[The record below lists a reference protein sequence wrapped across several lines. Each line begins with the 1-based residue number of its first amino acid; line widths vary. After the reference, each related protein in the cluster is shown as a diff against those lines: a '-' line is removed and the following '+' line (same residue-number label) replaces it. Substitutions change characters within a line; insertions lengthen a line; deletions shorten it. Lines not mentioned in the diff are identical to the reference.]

1 MCYGDKSS
9 GDEFPFKKLVVE
21 EFEKH
26 KKAIWHWLMNDETS
40 SSLAVYGMGAVGK
53 TTLLTRI
60 YNLLLKPLKP
70 FPHVS

>member
-1 MCYGDKSS
+1 MVMPGSS
-9 GDEFPFKKLVVE
+9 GYAFPTKKLVAE

-53 TTLLTRI
+53 ATLLTHI
-60 YNLLLKPLKP
+60 YNLLLKPPKP